1 MSSPRGWGE
10 PARPSSTPQVPSGGS
25 PTTPDPA
32 APDETR
38 AMGVG
43 ELMERVVGSIR
54 TVPRSTWLVGV
65 AVVAVVG
72 AIELVAARVLP
83 FGSLTDVVLG
93 DRVGDQE
100 WFEQT
105 GQEVQ
110 LLAASALT
118 SALTAVLGAVAT
130 TLVVGWTARA
140 LALHDAGAPA
150 SVRDVWRGLRPR
162 VPGLLVLV
170 LLLAVVVVLALAVP
184 ALLVGLGAVTGSV
197 GVAVVAGLL
206 GLAAAVALLVRFVP
220 ALVVSLPSHAVADR
234 TGAGAS
240 LRRAVALT
248 SGERWRLVGIWLLTV
263 IVLGITA
270 GVIGSPFSGI
280 GTAVGGEDAPT
291 WSLLGSVVAS
301 AVTAPLGALVLALV
315 HGELAQ
321 RRGTDPG
328 RQD

>member
-1 MSSPRGWGE
+1 
-10 PARPSSTPQVPSGGS
+10 
-25 PTTPDPA
+25 
-32 APDETR
+32 
-38 AMGVG
+38 MGLG
-43 ELMERVVGSIR
+43 DLMERVIGSIR
-54 TVPRSTWLVGV
+54 TVPRSTWLVGA

-72 AIELVAARVLP
+72 ALELLAARVLP

-93 DRVGDQE
+93 ERFGDQE
-100 WFEQT
+100 WYEQT
-105 GQEVQ
+105 GQEVR

-118 SALTAVLGAVAT
+118 SALTAVLGTVAT

-140 LALHDAGAPA
+140 LVLHDAGAPA
-150 SVRDVWRGLRPR
+150 RIRDVWRGLRPR
-162 VPGLLVLV
+162 VAGLLGLV

-184 ALLVGLGAVTGSV
+184 VLLAVLVGAATGSPGAAV
-197 GVAVVAGLL
+197 GAGLV

-220 ALVVSLPSHAVADR
+220 ALVVSLPAHASADR
-234 TGAGAS
+234 TGAGTS

-248 SGERWRLVGIWLLTV
+248 AGERWRLVGIWLLTV

-270 GVIGSPFSGI
+270 GVIGSPFAGI
-280 GTAVGGEDAPT
+280 GAAVDGDDAAT

-321 RRGTDPG
+321 RRGTEPG

>member
-1 MSSPRGWGE
+1 
-10 PARPSSTPQVPSGGS
+10 
-25 PTTPDPA
+25 
-32 APDETR
+32 
-38 AMGVG
+38 MGVG
-43 ELMERVVGSIR
+43 ELMERVIGSIR

-72 AIELVAARVLP
+72 AIELLAARVLP

-93 DRVGDQE
+93 DRFGDAG
-100 WFEQT
+100 WYEQT

-110 LLAASALT
+110 LLAASVLT

-140 LALHDAGAPA
+140 LALHDAGGPA

-162 VPGLLVLV
+162 VPGLLALV

-184 ALLVGLGAVTGSV
+184 VLLVGLGAMTGSI

-206 GLAAAVALLVRFVP
+206 GLAATVALLVRFVP
-220 ALVVSLPSHAVADR
+220 ALVVSLPAHAVADR
-234 TGAGAS
+234 TGAGAA

-248 SGERWRLVGIWLLTV
+248 AGERWRLIGIWLLTV

-280 GTAVGGEDAPT
+280 GTAVGGDDAPT